1 MPLILLVKTS
11 SLGDVVH
18 NLPVVSDL
26 CRTIPGVEIDWAV
39 EESLAAIPG
48 LHPALRQVVPVAL
61 RRWRKSLW
69 RGQTRDEIRAFLREL
84 RQREYDAVIDTQGLL
99 KSALLTRAA
108 RGRRYGLDWK
118 SAREPLGA
126 FYDQT
131 FHVSWTQ
138 HAVERNRSLAAQ
150 ALRYDLTDAVD
161 YGISTAP
168 REFSWLQAKS
178 WTILLHATSA
188 DRKLWREADWVSLG
202 RHFAN
207 QGICCVLPWG
217 NVVERARSETLAAQI
232 AGAIVAP
239 ALGLEEVAALLAGAH
254 AVVGLDT
261 GLTHLAA
268 ALDVPT
274 VGIYCATD
282 PSATGL
288 YACRRAANLG
298 GIGKAPAVSAVTAA
312 LERLLAINRD
322 IPSSLNDRL
331 SARSRDI
338 PSPLKGE
345 G

>member
-26 CRTIPGVEIDWAV
+26 RRTIPGVEIDWVV
-39 EESLAAIPG
+39 EESFAAIPV
-48 LHPALRQVVPVAL
+48 LHPGLRQAVPVAL

-69 RGQTRDEIRAFLREL
+69 RRQTCDEIRAFLRTL

-99 KSALLTRAA
+99 KSALVTRAA

-138 HAVERNRSLAAQ
+138 HAVERNRNLAAQ

-161 YGISTAP
+161 YGISIAP
-168 REFSWLQAKS
+168 RGFQWLQAKS
-178 WTILLHATSA
+178 WTVLLHATSA
-188 DRKLWREADWVSLG
+188 DRKLWREADWVSIG
-202 RHFAN
+202 RHFSD

-217 NVVERARSETLAAQI
+217 NVAERARSETLAAQI

-239 ALGLEEVAALLAGAH
+239 ALGLEEAAALLAGAH

-268 ALDVPT
+268 ALDAPT

-282 PSATGL
+282 PLATGVYGCPL
-288 YACRRAANLG
+288 AMNLG
-298 GIGKAPAVSAVTAA
+298 GIGKPPVVEDVTAA
-312 LERLLAINRD
+312 LDTIFANRGTNF
-322 IPSSLNDRL
+322 SVV
-331 SARSRDI
+331 
-338 PSPLKGE
+338 SPGSIDNGIELR
-345 G
+345 